1 MFRHY
6 LKIAARN
13 IAKYKT
19 QNIIVVLSIAL
30 GMVFCSLTFMWIRYE
45 RKYDSFYSNADD
57 IYLVMRHDSRYA
69 GEIGSSY
76 TSYPEGTYLSEKY
89 PQIEFFARCQQ
100 DGVYSV
106 SRDGN
111 VIAELTGMS
120 VDDNFKEFFG
130 VKVIDGDNLLNLA
143 QNEAALTRTQAELLF
158 EGGDALGQMLQ
169 TDKGAFSI
177 KAVIEDPGRPTSI
190 PYDFLTGYDLE
201 RYNRSGILSTR
212 LFVRVNS
219 KNLQPLADK
228 IACDTLIQT
237 FEDETFGVI
246 KSTYISNYNLMPL
259 SKVREEGALLDTV
272 VKLNVK
278 LHYVYILML
287 LGFVLIVCSLT
298 NYFTLFITKMRMR
311 VKEISLRYANGAGM
325 SQIVMLFCTE
335 IILMLVISLF
345 AGAVICIFTLP
356 YFTELSVIDKPFFFL
371 VFSYILSATAIGIIS
386 VLIALFFITLTGRK
400 QLARYFGNSTT
411 KPVTAI
417 GYKVSIGFQLA
428 VSICSIFC
436 SVIISRQ
443 INHLMQSSDM
453 GYRKH
458 NIGYCY
464 QYGMSE
470 SDVVAAREKLKTM
483 PELDKVV
490 YGFQPT
496 NSYRRYS
503 SVYTDTAGLERESLL
518 SVVAIQANRSYLDL
532 IEVKPIAG
540 ELFSEEESNN
550 TILINETL
558 ANRFGGAD
566 QIVGKKMFLLRGPAT
581 VKGVISDVCYFD
593 PKIEA
598 APLMYEFH
606 KEGNVSGVNQANT
619 FLFSYK
625 DGVKWNELEKKIQD
639 LMTEIKPNATYRIVN
654 METDYMNYIK
664 SENTLGKLLR
674 IITFICM
681 VIAISGLY
689 SIVALLCQKRRKEIA
704 VRKINGARMNDILKL
719 FLKDYLPIIILS
731 AIIAFVIG
739 VVVMRRWLS
748 NYVRQTPITVW
759 VYLSVFVCMLLII
772 GLTVFG
778 NIRRAM
784 IENPAE
790 VIKSE

>member
-57 IYLVMRHDSRYA
+57 IYLVMRHDSRYV
-69 GEIGSSY
+69 GEVGSSY
-76 TSYPEGTYLSEKY
+76 TSYPEGTYLSDKY
-89 PQIEFFARCQQ
+89 PQIEYFARCQQ
-100 DGVYSV
+100 DGNYSV

-111 VIAELTGMS
+111 VIAELKGMS
-120 VDDNFKEFFG
+120 VDENFKDFFG
-130 VKVIDGDNLLNLA
+130 IRVIDGDNLLNLDK
-143 QNEAALTRTQAELLF
+143 NEAALTKTQAQLLF
-158 EGGDALGQMLQ
+158 ETGDAVGQMLQ
-169 TDKGAFSI
+169 TDKGTFSI
-177 KAVIEDPGRPTSI
+177 KAIIEDPGRPTSI

-201 RYNRSGILSTR
+201 RYNRAGVLSTR

-219 KNLQPLADK
+219 KNLQPLAEK
-228 IACDTLIQT
+228 IACDTLI
-237 FEDETFGVI
+237 ETNGDFRLT
-246 KSTYISNYNLMPL
+246 SISNYNLMPL
-259 SKVREEGALLDTV
+259 LKAREEGALQDSV

-311 VKEISLRYANGAGM
+311 VKEISLRYASGAGM

-335 IILMLVISLF
+335 IILMLIISLV
-345 AGAVICIFTLP
+345 AGVVICIFTLP
-356 YFTELSVIDKPFFFL
+356 YFQELSVIDKP
-371 VFSYILSATAIGIIS
+371 VFSLVCSYLLSATAIGIIS

-400 QLARYFGNSTT
+400 QLARYFGNSIT
-411 KPVTAI
+411 KPVTTI
-417 GYKVSIGFQLA
+417 GYKISIGFQLA

-470 SDVVAAREKLKTM
+470 SDVVAAREMLKTL
-483 PELDKVV
+483 PELEKVV
-490 YGFQPT
+490 YGFEPT
-496 NSYRRYS
+496 NSYHRYS
-503 SVYTDTAGLERESLL
+503 SVYTDTAGLERESLF

-532 IEVKPIAG
+532 IEVKIIAG
-540 ELFSEEESNN
+540 ELFSEEESSN

-566 QIVGKKMFLLRGPAT
+566 QIVGKKLFLLRGPCT

-598 APLMYEFH
+598 APFMYEFM

-639 LMTEIKPNATYRIVN
+639 IMTEIKPNATYRIVN

-674 IITFICM
+674 IITFTCM

-719 FLKDYLPIIILS
+719 FMKDYLPIIILS
-731 AIIAFVIG
+731 TIIAFVIG
-739 VVVMRRWLS
+739 VVVMHRWLS
-748 NYVRQTPITVW
+748 NYVRQTPITIW
-759 VYLSVFVCMLLII
+759 VYLSVFLCMLLII
-772 GLTVFG
+772 GLTVFR
-778 NIRRAM
+778 NISRAM
-784 IENPAE
+784 TENPAD